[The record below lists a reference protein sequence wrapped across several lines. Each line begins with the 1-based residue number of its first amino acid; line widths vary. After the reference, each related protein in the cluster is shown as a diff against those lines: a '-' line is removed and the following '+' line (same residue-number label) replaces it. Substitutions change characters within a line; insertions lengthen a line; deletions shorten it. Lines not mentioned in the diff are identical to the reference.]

1 MKIAIIGAG
10 AIGGAI
16 AEGLLKSDFLK
27 ADDLTISNPT
37 AQKLE
42 RFAKMGARVTTD
54 NAEAAHEAD
63 VLIIAV
69 KPWLVE
75 EVLTAL
81 DTTRKTVVSVAA
93 GITSEQLLQWVSLY
107 ADLWLAIPNIAASER
122 ASMTFLVPVKNTVQ
136 CDVEGLFKAVG
147 RTFICPERLL
157 PGGTTLAS
165 CGLAYAMRYVRAS
178 TEGGVELGFRAHEA
192 QEIVL
197 QTVLGVVRLL
207 QASGMHPE
215 QAVDLVTTPGGL
227 TIRGLNEME
236 RAGFSSA
243 VIRGLKAGM

>member
-1 MKIAIIGAG
+1 MRVAIIGAG
-10 AIGGAI
+10 AIGGAV
-16 AEGLLKSDFLK
+16 AEGLLKSDFLA
-27 ADDLTISNPT
+27 ADELIVSNPT
-37 AQKLE
+37 EQKLA
-42 RFAKMGARVTTD
+42 RFAEMGAQVTTD
-54 NAEAAHEAD
+54 NVEAARLAD
-63 VLIIAV
+63 VIIIAV

-81 DTTRKTVVSVAA
+81 DTTRKTVISLAA

-107 ADLWLAIPNIAASER
+107 ADLWLAIPNIAASEG
-122 ASMTFLVPVKNTVQ
+122 ASMTFLVPVKNTNRADVQ
-136 CDVEGLFKAVG
+136 GLFNAVG
-147 RTFICPERLL
+147 RTFVCPERLL
-157 PGGTTLAS
+157 PAGTTLAS

-227 TIRGLNEME
+227 TIRGLN
-236 RAGFSSA
+236 
-243 VIRGLKAGM
+243 

>member
-1 MKIAIIGAG
+1 MRIAIIGAG

-16 AEGLLKSDFLK
+16 AEGLLKSNFIKSDE
-27 ADDLTISNPT
+27 LTVSNPT
-37 AQKLE
+37 EQKLG
-42 RFAKMGARVTTD
+42 RFAEMGARVTTD
-54 NAEAAHEAD
+54 NAVAAQSAD
-63 VLIIAV
+63 VVIIAV

-75 EVLTAL
+75 EVLSGI
-81 DTTRKTVVSVAA
+81 DTTRKTVVSLAA
-93 GITSEQLLQWVSLY
+93 GVSSAQLTHWVSLY

-122 ASMTFLVPVKNTVQ
+122 ASMTFLVPVKDTGKTDVQ
-136 CDVEGLFKAVG
+136 GLFNAVG
-147 RTFICPERLL
+147 RTFICSERLL
-157 PGGTTLAS
+157 PAGTTLAS

>member
-1 MKIAIIGAG
+1 
-10 AIGGAI
+10 
-16 AEGLLKSDFLK
+16 
-27 ADDLTISNPT
+27 
-37 AQKLE
+37 
-42 RFAKMGARVTTD
+42 
-54 NAEAAHEAD
+54 
-63 VLIIAV
+63 
-69 KPWLVE
+69 
-75 EVLTAL
+75 
-81 DTTRKTVVSVAA
+81 
-93 GITSEQLLQWVSLY
+93 
-107 ADLWLAIPNIAASER
+107 
-122 ASMTFLVPVKNTVQ
+122 MTFLVPVKNTVQ

-157 PGGTTLAS
+157 PAGTTLAS